1 MIYSQL
7 EGPYVEFQNVRGVQN
22 SFETYYTINQN
33 R

>member
-7 EGPYVEFQNVRGVQN
+7 EGVEFQNVRGVQN
-22 SFETYYTINQN
+22 SFETYYAINQN